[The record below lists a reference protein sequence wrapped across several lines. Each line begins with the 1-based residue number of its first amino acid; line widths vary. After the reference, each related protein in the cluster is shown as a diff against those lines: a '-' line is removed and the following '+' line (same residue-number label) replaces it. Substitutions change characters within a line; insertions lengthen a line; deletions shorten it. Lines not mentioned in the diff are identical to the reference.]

1 MDQIER
7 YLKTVASALPDEQKE
22 DIIRELSEDI
32 RSEIDDRENHAGR
45 SLSEAELQAV
55 LKQRG
60 NPLLLAARYRQDRR
74 ALVIGRQL
82 IGPVLFPFYVR
93 VLAFNLGLTSVI
105 IGVIFLALQL
115 SGNRVGF
122 KEMLSTCLLQLF
134 IQLSAVTLIF
144 TLVERHLA
152 NHPDSWDPSGTG
164 RVGSGVKM
172 QDVTSLPG
180 ARPQRISRFESVS
193 IIIACTVALV
203 WITEVQSYPFLI
215 LGPAATFLKLAPIWY
230 QMFFPIV
237 LLNVF
242 EIVRAII
249 NLVRP
254 DWTRFRAVYGVL
266 LHIGG
271 LLVVYYLIK
280 AGSWI
285 APANAEH
292 AADYARAAHIVNQWI
307 YYSLLATAVLSAAML
322 VVRIARLTR
331 RLRSG
336 TDSVATSA

>member
-1 MDQIER
+1 MDQIDR
-7 YLKTVASALPDEQKE
+7 YLKTVASALPDEQRE

-32 RSEIDDRENHAGR
+32 HSEIEDREKQAGR
-45 SLSEAELQAV
+45 SLSEAELHAV

-60 NPLLLAARYRQDRR
+60 NPLRLAAGYRQDRR

-164 RVGSGVKM
+164 RLGVGVKM
-172 QDVTSLPG
+172 QDATRPPD
-180 ARPQRISRFESVS
+180 ARPPRISRFESVS

-215 LGPAATFLKLAPIWY
+215 LGPAAAFLKLAPIWY

-242 EIVRAII
+242 EIVRATI

-285 APANAEH
+285 APASTEH
-292 AADYARAAHIVNQWI
+292 AADYARAAHIVNQWV
-307 YYSLLATAVLSAAML
+307 YYSLLATALLSAAML

-331 RLRSG
+331 RLRSE
-336 TDSVATSA
+336 TDSVATRA